1 MSSIQQAGTRR
12 PDRTMTV
19 TRLYGIGDVR
29 CGTEPVPIPGDGE
42 ELVRV
47 TAVGLCGSDVHW
59 FAEAGIG
66 DARLARPLVPG
77 HEFAGVIEGGPRHGV
92 PVAVDPA
99 LPCLRCHICQ
109 RGDQNLCPDVV
120 FAGHSDRDGGLQ
132 EYLAWP
138 SLALHPLPDG
148 ISAAD
153 GAMLEPLGVALHA
166 LDLGHL
172 RMGTVVAIIG
182 AGPIG
187 LLLLQAVRR
196 AGATRVVVVEPLPHR
211 RDAALRYGADVV
223 LDVDEAGDDTTLT
236 AATGPTGA
244 DVAFELAGCDQAVEF
259 ALRAARPGARVV
271 LGGIPDEDRTAFP
284 ASLARRK
291 GLTLVLVRRMND
303 AYPRAIRLV
312 EQGMIDV
319 SSVVTHRY
327 PLDCVAEAFVT
338 AAGRKGLK
346 VIVEPAV
353 DHRPSR

>member
-1 MSSIQQAGTRR
+1 
-12 PDRTMTV
+12 
-19 TRLYGIGDVR
+19 
-29 CGTEPVPIPGDGE
+29 
-42 ELVRV
+42 
-47 TAVGLCGSDVHW
+47 
-59 FAEAGIG
+59 
-66 DARLARPLVPG
+66 
-77 HEFAGVIEGGPRHGV
+77 V

-99 LPCLRCHICQ
+99 LPCLRCNICL
-109 RGDQNLCPDVV
+109 RGDQNLCPEVV

-138 SLALHPLPDG
+138 SWALHPLPDG
-148 ISAAD
+148 FSAAD

-172 RMGTVVAIIG
+172 RMGAVVAIIG

-211 RDAALRYGADVV
+211 RDAALRYGADAV
-223 LDVDEAGDDTTLT
+223 LDVDEASDDTTLT
-236 AATGPTGA
+236 DATGPTGA
-244 DVAFELAGCDQAVEF
+244 DVAFELAGNDQAGEF
-259 ALRAARPGARVV
+259 AMRAARPGARVV
-271 LGGIPDEDRTAFP
+271 LVGIPDEDRTAFP

-312 EQGMIDV
+312 EQGLIDV
-319 SSVVTHRY
+319 SSVVTHRF
-327 PLDCVAEAFVT
+327 PLDSVAEAFVT

-346 VIVEPAV
+346 VVVEPGG
-353 DHRPSR
+353 